1 MRFSKSIPFSIFILL
16 VFATLMAI
24 AGIRAIY
31 RLVPEIDRINKSN
44 TQSLYL
50 IDNMLLAEVNSDI
63 KAFEENLNKEKE
75 NITENNESEKI
86 LQIDMVYKQAF
97 DGDIQAKRKLISA
110 LADLAEINRLA
121 MIDYAQNAKKLSI
134 VGTWVIVFMIIIVW
148 SIGLI
153 ILGSLKKTI
162 IQPLKELEDV
172 LNKVQKGNK
181 FRRCPTIAPTADF
194 QKIYDGVNELLD
206 K

>member
-1 MRFSKSIPFSIFILL
+1 MRFSKSIPFSIFVLL

-24 AGIRAIY
+24 ASIRAIY
-31 RLVPEIDRINKSN
+31 RLVPEIDRINRSN

-50 IDNMLLAEVNSDI
+50 IDNMLLAEVNSDLA
-63 KAFEENLNKEKE
+63 AFEENLNKEKE
-75 NITENNESEKI
+75 NITETEESDKI
-86 LQIDMVYKQAF
+86 AQIDIVYKKAF
-97 DGDIQAKRKLISA
+97 EGDTHSKRLLISA

-162 IQPLKELEDV
+162 IEPLKELEDV

-181 FRRCPTIAPTADF
+181 LRRCPTTAPTADF